1 MKIMVSIPVYN
12 RKKYLEITAKS
23 LYECSNI
30 DKVAINIFN
39 DCSDEFDNNYL
50 KQLFNKPN
58 AEIINRQKHLKADG
72 NTYQIMLDFLA
83 TGNDVLFICDS
94 DLLLRPDTIDY
105 IFNNFWRTD
114 GFLGLYNSEL
124 HRDIYF
130 DGEFVY
136 KENVGFAGI
145 CISKSLL
152 KKFVLK
158 QKARSRS
165 MDFKLSAFLI
175 NNSVRLMV
183 AQKCYVQHVGFDGQN
198 CDASSV
204 EFSTNFIP
212 LSEFNKEVI
221 NEITT
226 IALKMQADMIKH
238 LLFKDKYKK
247 CGFMLHQPYKY
258 FVQNKTYKNLL
269 KIYQEKYPLDIRNHE
284 IICESCIQSD
294 EENNC

>member
-1 MKIMVSIPVYN
+1 MVSIPVYN

-30 DKVAINIFN
+30 DKVTISISN
-39 DCSDEFDNNYL
+39 DCSDEFDDNYL

-58 AEIINRQKHLKADG
+58 TKITSRQKRLKADG

-83 TGNDVLFICDS
+83 TDNDVLFICDS

-145 CISKSLL
+145 CISRSLL

-158 QKARSRS
+158 QKERLRS

-175 NNSVRLMV
+175 NNAVRLMV
-183 AQKCYVQHVGFDGQN
+183 PQKCYVQHIGFDGQN
-198 CDASSV
+198 CKASSV

-221 NEITT
+221 NKITP

-238 LLFKDKYKK
+238 LLFADKYKK
-247 CGFMLHQPYKY
+247 CGFMFHQPYKY
-258 FVQNKTYKNLL
+258 FIQNKTLKNLL
-269 KIYQEKYPLDIRNHE
+269 KIYEEKYPFGNKRLTG
-284 IICESCIQSD
+284 
-294 EENNC
+294 

>member
-1 MKIMVSIPVYN
+1 MVSIPVYN
-12 RKKYLEITAKS
+12 RKKYLEIVAKS
-23 LYECSNI
+23 LYACSNI
-30 DKVAINIFN
+30 DKVTINIFN
-39 DCSDEFDNNYL
+39 DCSDEFDDNYL
-50 KQLFNKPN
+50 KRLFNKPN
-58 AEIINRQKHLKADG
+58 TKIINRQKRLKADG
-72 NTYQIMLDFLA
+72 NTYQTMLDFLA
-83 TGNDVLFICDS
+83 TDNEVLFICDS
-94 DLLLRPDTIDY
+94 DLLLRPDAIDY

-158 QKARSRS
+158 QKEGSRS
-165 MDFKLSAFLI
+165 MDFKLSTFLI
-175 NNSVRLMV
+175 NNAVRLMV
-183 AQKCYVQHVGFDGQN
+183 PQKCYVQHIGFDGQN

-204 EFSTNFIP
+204 EFSTNFMP

-221 NEITT
+221 NEITP

-238 LLFKDKYKK
+238 LLFVDKYKK

-258 FVQNKTYKNLL
+258 FAQNKILKNLL
-269 KIYQEKYPLDIRNHE
+269 KIYKEKYPFGNKKLME
-284 IICESCIQSD
+284 
-294 EENNC
+294 